1 MTRREWAAQSAFAR
15 PPIRLRLLGGVDL
28 CDHEGRPVE
37 AILAQPRRLGLL
49 AYLAMASRNG
59 FVRRDQAIALFWPEH
74 DTEHAR
80 AALTRAIYYLRQSLG
95 DGVLVGRGTD
105 EIHLASE
112 MFWCDAVALDA
123 AIAEGRLEDALALYR
138 GELLE
143 GFFVSNAPGFE
154 RWIDSE
160 RRGLSDRACR
170 AAWSIADGAERSG
183 NHAVAARWCRWA
195 VDRSPLDEAGVQRLM
210 TALDHAG
217 DRAGAVLAYEQ
228 FARRIASE
236 LDLSPSPETC
246 ALLDG
251 IRRRATNGL
260 ERSLG
265 GVERDPVTN
274 QEAVDHDLPATA
286 DPLLPDR
293 RVAPEPSSRRGRW
306 RWRIAGVAIA
316 GTAVTATGV
325 SMVMMTSPSSRD
337 PRRVA
342 VASLSRT
349 VGDRTLDSLSERANG
364 VIRDALART
373 GVIAVALPIM
383 GPGSGAAAT
392 LRAIADET
400 RAGSVVVTSLR
411 QEGTT
416 VVLEARIVD
425 ALGGQVRWMIPS
437 VRATALTFEPA
448 IDAIAQR
455 TAGGITA
462 LADRRF
468 ASWLPGATSP
478 PTLRAYEEFDRAT
491 DLKLRNRPGDAMI
504 RFERAAALDSTF
516 TWAVM
521 EAVITHMNVG
531 DFIGADSIVDLLDR
545 DRDRLSVVQ
554 RHWLDWML
562 ALRDEDWTRSYGALE
577 RAARLAPDRFLYSL
591 AENARWL
598 NLPRRSIEVLE
609 RLGPDNAF
617 AQGFGYWYLMADS
630 YHQLRDHVRELD
642 FAQRG
647 RQRQPD
653 RLTAI
658 IVEAKARAALGDAAG
673 VLALADTVLMFPR
686 ESRDTPGTMMV
697 QCAEELR
704 AHGHRDA
711 SRILLDR
718 AITWFRDRP
727 ADEASSME
735 LRRQFARATYGA
747 GRWTEAEAMFRQ
759 LAIDDRDGAIF
770 YRGLLGAIAAHRGDT
785 AEARSVVETLRE
797 LTRSQTRPRRGVL
810 FGQAR
815 ILAILGDRAE
825 SVRLLRE
832 ALGGQGEDLHTE
844 ADFESLVSDPAF
856 QLLVRPKG

>member
-15 PPIRLRLLGGVDL
+15 PPIRLRLLGAVDL
-28 CDHEGRPVE
+28 CDHEGRPLE

-49 AYLAMASRNG
+49 AYLAMASRHG

-74 DTEHAR
+74 DSEHAR

-95 DGVLVGRGTD
+95 DGVLVGRGSD
-105 EIHLASE
+105 EIHLAADT
-112 MFWCDAVALDA
+112 FWCDAVALDA
-123 AIAEGRLEDALALYR
+123 AIAEGRAEDALALYR

-154 RWIDSE
+154 RWVDAE
-160 RRGLSDRACR
+160 RRRLADTACR

-183 NHAVAARWCRWA
+183 NHAMAARWCRWA

-217 DRAGAVLAYEQ
+217 DRAGAVLVYEQ
-228 FARRIASE
+228 FAERVASE
-236 LDLSPSPETC
+236 LDLSPSPETR
-246 ALLDG
+246 ALHDG
-251 IRRRATNGL
+251 IRRRAANGPEKSL
-260 ERSLG
+260 ATMESEALTGREGDER
-265 GVERDPVTN
+265 
-274 QEAVDHDLPATA
+274 AVPTIA
-286 DPLLPDR
+286 DRQGPPRASVVR
-293 RVAPEPSSRRGRW
+293 RPPGDWWKRR
-306 RWRIAGVAIA
+306 ITGVAIA
-316 GTAVTATGV
+316 AIALVATGV
-325 SMVMMTSPSSRD
+325 SVVMTTSPSSRD

-342 VASLSRT
+342 VASLSGT

-373 GVIAVALPIM
+373 GVIAVALPVA
-383 GPGSGAAAT
+383 GPRAGAAT
-392 LRAIADET
+392 SIRAIADET
-400 RAGSVVVTSLR
+400 RAALVVVTSLR
-411 QEGTT
+411 KDGTT
-416 VVLEARIVD
+416 LALGARIVD
-425 ALGGQVRWMIPS
+425 ALGGQVRWVIPS
-437 VRATALTFEPA
+437 VRATTATLEPA
-448 IDAIAQR
+448 TDAIAQR
-455 TAGGITA
+455 TAGGIAA
-462 LADRRF
+462 LGDRRF

-491 DLKLRNRPGDAMI
+491 DLKLRNRPADAMI
-504 RFERAAALDSTF
+504 HFERAAALDSTF
-516 TWAVM
+516 TWSLM

-531 DFIGADSIVDLLDR
+531 DYVGADSIVDLLAT

-562 ALRDEDWTRSYGALE
+562 ALRDEDWTRSYAALE
-577 RAARLAPDRFLYSL
+577 RAARLAPDRFLYGL

-598 NLPRRSIEVLE
+598 NLPRRSIEVLD

-617 AQGFGYWYLMADS
+617 AQGFGYWYLMADA

-642 FAQRG
+642 VAQRG

-653 RLTAI
+653 RLTAV
-658 IVEAKARAALGDAAG
+658 IVEAKARAALGDVAG
-673 VLALADTVLMFPR
+673 VLALADVVLTFPR
-686 ESRDTPGTMMV
+686 EGRDTPGTMMV

-711 SRILLDR
+711 SRALLDR

-727 ADEASSME
+727 ANEARSMAV
-735 LRRQFARATYGA
+735 RREFARAAYDA
-747 GRWTEAEAMFRQ
+747 EQWTEAEVLFRQ
-759 LAIDDRDGAIF
+759 LALDDRDGSIF
-770 YRGLLGAIAAHRGDT
+770 YRALIGAIAAHRGDT
-785 AEARSVVETLRE
+785 ADARSVVDTLRE
-797 LTRSQTRPRRGVL
+797 LTRSAKRPRQDVL

-832 ALGGQGEDLHTE
+832 ALGGQGQDLHTE
-844 ADFESLVSDPAF
+844 ADFESLIPDPAF